1 MSTAIPPSQEAAA
14 QLAMITQVSFM
25 ITEGRQRYSLRDYR
39 DHEAGH
45 SGGVRKQDPGRPDPG
60 LP

>member
-1 MSTAIPPSQEAAA
+1 
-14 QLAMITQVSFM
+14 MITQVSFM